1 MVDYIIFDLDGTLID
16 TLEGITVAVNE
27 TLKEV
32 GLDYYYTKSE
42 VKTFIGKGAKN
53 LITLAFKRNLSSE
66 EFELFLKNY
75 EKYQYVSK
83 AFPNVMEVLKELNER
98 NIPIIVYSNKPNELL
113 QKLMEF
119 VFNDIKFSY
128 LQGQDLNYPTKP
140 DVTLLKKII
149 KHLKLEEKNGLFVG
163 DSVVD
168 ILTAKNIN
176 MNCLILTYGYGNIIE
191 MDKETNKTYIND
203 FKEVLKFI

>member
-1 MVDYIIFDLDGTLID
+1 MVDYIVFDLDGTLID

-32 GLDYYYTKSE
+32 GLDYHYTKGE

-53 LITLAFKRNLSSE
+53 LITLAFKRSLSSE

-83 AFPNVMEVLKELNER
+83 AFPNVMQVLKELNKR
-98 NIPIIVYSNKPNELL
+98 NVPIIVYSNKPNELL
-113 QKLMEF
+113 QKLMRF
-119 VFNDIKFSY
+119 VFGDIKFSF

-140 DVTLLKKII
+140 DVTLLKRII

-191 MDKETNKTYIND
+191 MDKEKNKTYIDD